1 MRYRDVVL
9 SRGLVFFCLLSLLVL
24 GIVVVPAIAQD
35 TGAGPPAGTPVT
47 ASNPES
53 PNSPPNL
60 FVIPARGCTVSE
72 GASVTLQEDDGTQ
85 ARVVDGRGVGI
96 TATASQISI
105 KITAA
110 EQFLSDVATF
120 PDPNDQSFDTG
131 NEITVV
137 TTTGISCQGTGTG
150 QQPADDDANAAQD
163 QYNAAADQYAGNDVI
178 KDTIPHKKILV
189 DTGGPILPM
198 IGGVILAIG
207 LVGLGIFLL
216 RRT

>member
-1 MRYRDVVL
+1 MQHRGVV
-9 SRGLVFFCLLSLLVL
+9 SPRGLIFFCIASLFVL
-24 GIVVVPAIAQD
+24 GLFVVPAIAQD

-53 PNSPPNL
+53 PSSPPNL
-60 FVIPARGCTVSE
+60 FVIPARDCRVSE
-72 GASVTLQEDDGTQ
+72 GASVTLEEEDGTR
-85 ARVVDGRGVGI
+85 ARVVDGRGVDI

-105 KITAA
+105 KITGD
-110 EQFLSDVATF
+110 QFLSDVATF

-137 TTTGISCQGTGTG
+137 TTTGISCQGTGAN

-163 QYNAAADQYAGNDVI
+163 QYNAADDQYADDVI
-178 KDTIPHKKILV
+178 KDTIPDKTILV
-189 DTGGPILPM
+189 DTGGPTLPM
-198 IGGVILAIG
+198 IGGLILAVG